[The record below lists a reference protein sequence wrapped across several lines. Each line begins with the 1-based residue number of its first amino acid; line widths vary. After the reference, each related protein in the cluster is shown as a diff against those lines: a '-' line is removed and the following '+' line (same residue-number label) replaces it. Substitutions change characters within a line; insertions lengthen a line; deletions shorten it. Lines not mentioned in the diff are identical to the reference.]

1 MEAPHRIRPN
11 TNQKAQAQGFDRP
24 ITAYLCSASI
34 KARTGIGVV
43 FGHNRKD
50 QYGRF
55 GDGHLI
61 RTSDVIKVER
71 EGRFWVMTTENSR
84 YVLATFQR
92 GNGRASLREFLR
104 LSRGCTTSP
113 REGYSNGRGLLPL
126 ANPPEWL
133 RGGVMIVK
141 AGEVICIASGILR
154 ITTALGPLLQRRTS
168 TSIH

>member
-1 MEAPHRIRPN
+1 M
-11 TNQKAQAQGFDRP
+11 
-24 ITAYLCSASI
+24 
-34 KARTGIGVV
+34 

-104 LSRGCTTSP
+104 LSRGMHHFTP
-113 REGYSNGRGLLPL
+113 RGL
-126 ANPPEWL
+126 
-133 RGGVMIVK
+133 
-141 AGEVICIASGILR
+141 
-154 ITTALGPLLQRRTS
+154 Q
-168 TSIH
+168 

>member
-1 MEAPHRIRPN
+1 MLNMIGLDFYGKRHTEFDLIRIK
-11 TNQKAQAQGFDRP
+11 KAQAQGFDRP

-104 LSRGCTTSP
+104 LSRGMHHFTP
-113 REGYSNGRGLLPL
+113 Q
-126 ANPPEWL
+126 
-133 RGGVMIVK
+133 VF
-141 AGEVICIASGILR
+141 
-154 ITTALGPLLQRRTS
+154 Q
-168 TSIH
+168 